1 MNFVLAIVI
10 GAVIGAGGGYLL
22 RQKHAN
28 AIWLGPALGVAGAL
42 LASILAALFGDP
54 GYGLQE
60 AGAQI
65 VFALAGV
72 GVLYGLTVRGGS
84 AASTPPASSGPT
96 S

>member
-1 MNFVLAIVI
+1 MNFVLALVI

-22 RQKHAN
+22 RQKQAN
-28 AIWLGPALGVAGAL
+28 AIWLGPVLGVVGAV
-42 LASILAALFGDP
+42 LASVLAAMFGDP
-54 GYGLQE
+54 GYGWQE

-72 GVLYGLTVRGGS
+72 GVLYGLTMRGS
-84 AASTPPASSGPT
+84 AASSSPAGSEPT